1 MSSSAFSTTVLK
13 SNDARTR
20 FWAQRSLTRVSG
32 VTEPALFVLERLTA
46 KNLGFWENYNQDQKR
61 NTDRMGMFD
70 GTDAKGNS
78 KNFTMADGTGSFRTS
93 LELFTKLGPGATFE
107 TWIAY
112 VLNSS
117 SANEDVAPIADA
129 APLDDEESVLIDTEE
144 LDWFTYK
151 AYSRIEMCFSVFVDG
166 VSPIIGHMGIYRNYL
181 WFRSPRAHRRI
192 SHMLHAFSALAC
204 QQIHPESPK
213 ILLVT
218 RPAVEMRQIIVAE
231 MRSAAT
237 KTGAPVDTVITVGDD
252 GDRKRHIDGLAKAK
266 LDCAYLESIKETP
279 EQFDAASLCSLGDYE
294 IDRVKKA
301 GEKSGDLGMV
311 AEALRRV
318 KDSISHYNDQWNA
331 SEKGYRFMLP
341 SNVEERSLLNNTDPE
356 LWSVADPQA
365 TNEEPQKKISFKR
378 PGWYAHADMRNHLTA
393 VAASI
398 STLSSLF

>member
-1 MSSSAFSTTVLK
+1 MLK
-13 SNDARTR
+13 GNDARTR
-20 FWAQRSLTRVSG
+20 FWAQRSLTSLSG
-32 VTEPALFVLERLTA
+32 ATEPALFVLERLTA
-46 KNLGFWENYNQDQKR
+46 KNFEFWSEYNQDQKR

-70 GTDAKGNS
+70 GTDAKGKS

-93 LELFTKLGPGATFE
+93 LELFTKLGSDATFE

-112 VLNSS
+112 VLNR
-117 SANEDVAPIADA
+117 SAANAVVDPAADA
-129 APLDDEESVLIDTEE
+129 APLDDEASILVDTENIS
-144 LDWFTYK
+144 FGAYK
-151 AYSRIEMCFSVFVDG
+151 VYSRIEMCFSVFVDG

-204 QQIHPESPK
+204 QQIHPESQK

-231 MRSAAT
+231 MSRAAT
-237 KTGAPVDTVITVGDD
+237 KIGVSVETVITVGDD
-252 GDRKRHIDGLAKAK
+252 GDRKRHMDGLAKAK
-266 LDCAYLESIKETP
+266 LDRAYLESIQEIP
-279 EQFDAASLCSLGDYE
+279 GQFDAARLCSLGEYE
-294 IDRVKKA
+294 IGRVKKA
-301 GEKSGDLGMV
+301 VEKGGDLGMV
-311 AEALRRV
+311 MEALRRV

-341 SNVEERSLLNNTDPE
+341 SVVEERSLLNNTDPE

-365 TNEEPQKKISFKR
+365 TNEETQKNITFKR
-378 PGWYAHADMRNHLTA
+378 PGWYAHTDMRNHLTA
-393 VAASI
+393 VAVSI